1 MLKIQYGIAG
11 FFTGAFTGLLL
22 ALVERR
28 LINNETHPGLLF
40 IIIAITIIVLGI
52 VGMLKGI
59 RMADKKS
66 KEEKK

>member
-28 LINNETHPGLLF
+28 MIDNEKHAAMLF
-40 IIIAITIIVLGI
+40 ITIA
-52 VGMLKGI
+52 
-59 RMADKKS
+59 
-66 KEEKK
+66 

>member
-28 LINNETHPGLLF
+28 LIDSEKHPAMLF
-40 IIIAITIIVLGI
+40 IVIALTIIIFGI
-52 VGMLKGI
+52 IGIKKGLNI
-59 RMADKKS
+59 ASKKMN
-66 KEEKK
+66 

>member
-28 LINNETHPGLLF
+28 MIDNEKHAAMLF
-40 IIIAITIIVLGI
+40 ITIALTIIVC
-52 VGMLKGI
+52 GMTGLVKGLA
-59 RMADKKS
+59 MARKKTRDDH
-66 KEEKK
+66 